1 MALLYIAVF
10 VVLVIVIAAIMLGA
24 FVDTPQKVTRNKP
37 RNNTRRQDNP
47 PRKRWNGF
55 SDPDDFP
62 TDGCGDNGW

>member
-1 MALLYIAVF
+1 MALLYIAAFIVF
-10 VVLVIVIAAIMLGA
+10 VVGIAAIMLGSS
-24 FVDTPQKVTRNKP
+24 DESSQKFTRNKP
-37 RNNTRRQDNP
+37 RNNTRRQDNA